1 MWEPTSYFISVIH
14 VPDVTF
20 LTNVL
25 STYEIGWAMKKIHP
39 LFVNIFLLDDTAYSL
54 LVKINL
60 NIPGNLSERGI
71 EAMYVYS
78 QHKVFPFL
86 HPAGSR

>member
-1 MWEPTSYFISVIH
+1 MWEPTSYFILMMY

-39 LFVNIFLLDDTAYSL
+39 LLVNMFLLDDTAYSL
-54 LVKINL
+54 LVPINL
-60 NIPGNLSERGI
+60 NIPVNVSERGI
-71 EAMYVYS
+71 HTVWS
-78 QHKVFPFL
+78 KSFRTNFF
-86 HPAGSR
+86 

>member
-1 MWEPTSYFISVIH
+1 MWEPTSYYVSVIH

-20 LTNVL
+20 LTYML
-25 STYEIGWAMKKIHP
+25 STYEIGWAMKKIHH
-39 LFVNIFLLDDTAYSL
+39 LLVNIFLLDDTAYSL

-60 NIPGNLSERGI
+60 NTPGNDSERGI

-78 QHKVFPFL
+78 QNKVFPIFTL
-86 HPAGSR
+86 CR